1 MTQTFV
7 STRDPHTWRGLP
19 NKIRAPTRW
28 KARGRTNPL
37 FHFVAF
43 VSFSRYGRARKKTA
57 NQPCQQQPSVK
68 HFREQAVR
76 SPALWSW
83 SGGVYGRV
91 HTSYHNDK
99 LPVSFRFLG
108 ASGLLSHLSYVD
120 LAWWFIRGHAYIK
133 ISPCSVGTAACN
145 CPRIKFPPFLIYH
158 VFASLW
164 RHIYS
169 TICITA
175 IPYSFCLYYIDL
187 LPHLFN

>member
-1 MTQTFV
+1 MTQTIV
-7 STRDPHTWRGLP
+7 STRDPTRDAVCQ
-19 NKIRAPTRW
+19 IRSRHRQGEKREGEGTRCFI
-28 KARGRTNPL
+28 L
-37 FHFVAF
+37 FAF

-91 HTSYHNDK
+91 HTSCHNDK
-99 LPVSFRFLG
+99 LPVSFTFLD

-120 LAWWFIRGHAYIK
+120 LAWWFIRGHAYIR
-133 ISPCSVGTAACN
+133 ISPCSVGTAAFN
-145 CPRIKFPPFLIYH
+145 CSRIKFPPFNLLR
-158 VFASLW
+158 FASLW

-169 TICITA
+169 TICIKE
-175 IPYSFCLYYIDL
+175 IPNPFLLYTIDI